1 MVTTMVASNYSKV
14 IDFEGNHSIR
24 FEYGIQQVRKNTDL
38 SIRYFIKMRL
48 LLLWC
53 MIYQI
58 EEHLKKLK
66 IIG

>member
-14 IDFEGNHSIR
+14 IDFERNHSDLK
-24 FEYGIQQVRKNTDL
+24 YGIQQVRKNTDL